1 MNGHPS
7 SPVRRAAEYV
17 WDTRTLADAAQA
29 AGFSDLAHLS
39 RVCRATFGVSPSGL
53 MDMRPLAASWPTR
66 ISQK

>member
-1 MNGHPS
+1 
-7 SPVRRAAEYV
+7 V